1 MAGTISSDLGPWI
14 EPSLCDPLLF
24 QQLVTPVTC
33 WPGPEDWWPSGKDC
47 AQFGAHFFPFDW
59 QQAERWCHYLN
70 RDPADVRYRAL
81 PRGNGRAYSGWLKDD
96 WQDFPLAQA
105 KGYGIYASPNLG
117 GDTADSITSCQSL
130 FVEWDDIPLH
140 EQVLRPEELGL
151 PAPTLRVN
159 TGGKSIHTFWTL
171 ERPISVERW
180 RPLIKRLIR
189 YCDSDKSVKDPSR
202 VMRLPGGWYIG
213 KDLIVGWPAWVERR
227 SSFERYPVELFEELV
242 PELRVP
248 VDRPRKVYSGP
259 DSTLSEIGDALSAIP
274 QRVAGQ
280 SNYNQ
285 HRNICWAVV
294 DACHQAGYSDETA
307 VDLLEAWSPSK
318 QCGWDISQIVRSGG
332 AQITAA
338 TLFHHAINN
347 GWRRR
352 HDD

>member
-14 EPSLCDPLLF
+14 EPSLGDPLLS

-33 WPGPEDWWPSGKDC
+33 LPEPEDWWPSGKDC

-59 QQAERWCHYLN
+59 QQAESWCRHLN
-70 RDPADVRYRAL
+70 RDPADVRYRAI
-81 PRGNGRAYSGWLKDD
+81 PRDGGKVYKGWLKDD

-105 KGYGIYASPNLG
+105 KGYGLYAVPNLG
-117 GDTADSITSCQSL
+117 GDKAADITSCQSL
-130 FVEWDDIPLH
+130 FVEWDDIPIR
-140 EQVLRPEELGL
+140 QQFARPAEVGL
-151 PAPTLRVN
+151 PDPTVCVA
-159 TGGKSIHTFWTL
+159 TGCKSVHSFWTL
-171 ERPISVERW
+171 EQPISVQRW
-180 RPLIKRLIR
+180 RPLMQRLIKH
-189 YCDSDKSVKDPSR
+189 CNSDTAIKDPSR
-202 VMRLPGGWYIG
+202 LMRLPGGWYIG
-213 KDLIVGWPAWVERR
+213 KDLKVGWPSVIKPGC
-227 SSFERYPVELFEELV
+227 FKRYPVELFEESL
-242 PELRVP
+242 PPLPPP
-248 VDRPRKVYSGP
+248 VQRPRKVYSGP
-259 DSTLSEIGDALSAIP
+259 DSTLSEIGEALSAIP
-274 QRVAGQ
+274 RRVAGQ
-280 SNYNQ
+280 GNYNQ

>member
-1 MAGTISSDLGPWI
+1 
-14 EPSLCDPLLF
+14 
-24 QQLVTPVTC
+24 
-33 WPGPEDWWPSGKDC
+33 
-47 AQFGAHFFPFDW
+47 
-59 QQAERWCHYLN
+59 
-70 RDPADVRYRAL
+70 
-81 PRGNGRAYSGWLKDD
+81 
-96 WQDFPLAQA
+96 
-105 KGYGIYASPNLG
+105 
-117 GDTADSITSCQSL
+117 
-130 FVEWDDIPLH
+130 
-140 EQVLRPEELGL
+140 
-151 PAPTLRVN
+151 
-159 TGGKSIHTFWTL
+159 
-171 ERPISVERW
+171 
-180 RPLIKRLIR
+180 
-189 YCDSDKSVKDPSR
+189 
-202 VMRLPGGWYIG
+202 MRLPGGWYIG

-242 PELRVP
+242 PELPVP
-248 VDRPRKVYSGP
+248 VEQPRKVYSGP

-280 SNYNQ
+280 GNYNQ

-338 TLFHHAINN
+338 TLFHQAINN

>member
-14 EPSLCDPLLF
+14 EPSLVDKLHSH
-24 QQLVTPVTC
+24 QLATSPICVQE
-33 WPGPEDWWPSGKDC
+33 PEDWWPTSGHC
-47 AQFGAHFFPFDW
+47 AHSCAHFFPFDW
-59 QQAERWCHYLN
+59 LQAEEWCRHLN
-70 RDPADVRYRAL
+70 RDPADVRYRAI
-81 PRGNGRAYSGWLKDD
+81 PRNSGKVYKGWLKDD
-96 WQDFPLAQA
+96 WQDFPLAQS

-130 FVEWDDIPLH
+130 FVEWDDIPMH

-151 PAPTLRVN
+151 PQPTLRVN
-159 TGGKSIHTFWTL
+159 TGGRSVHTFWTL
-171 ERPISVERW
+171 EKPISVERW

-189 YCDSDKSVKDPSR
+189 YCNSDKSVNDPSR

-213 KDLIVGWPAWVERR
+213 KDCEVGWPTIITGNK
-227 SSFERYPVELFEELV
+227 SFQRYPVELFEELV
-242 PELRVP
+242 PEQP
-248 VDRPRKVYSGP
+248 VLVERPRKVYSGP
-259 DSTLSEIGDALSAIP
+259 DSTLTEIGEALSAIP
-274 QRVAGQ
+274 SRVAGQ
-280 SNYNQ
+280 GDYNQ
-285 HRNICWAVV
+285 QRNICWAVV

-338 TLFHHAINN
+338 TLFHHAIKN

-352 HDD
+352 HDY